1 MYMYMYLYL
10 YLYLYLSLVVHRA
23 RTHKS
28 SCALRATVK
37 RAISTWQRALQGALS

>member
-1 MYMYMYLYL
+1 MYMYMYL

-28 SCALRATVK
+28 SCAIRATGK